1 MKLSA
6 IVCTHNP
13 RPDYLGRTIG
23 ALRAQDLP
31 PADWEF
37 LLIDNA
43 STTRVSD
50 TIDLKW
56 HPSARILR
64 EDEIGL
70 TAARLRGIAEA
81 RGELLVW
88 IDDDN
93 LLAPD
98 YLNRAL
104 QLGQEWPRLGVW
116 GCGDFTPEWE
126 VQPAPELAPYLDYLA
141 VRRAPR
147 DRWSNQLYD
156 YAATPAGAGLCV
168 RSEVAR
174 RYATN
179 VQADPRRRALGR
191 TGKGLGACE
200 DHDLTFTAIDLGYGT
215 GVFTPLHLTHLMPA
229 ARVQEEYLIRLVEGH
244 SYSTVL
250 LMALRDPNLRPGR
263 HRWLHRVR
271 RWRLRRSLGPVER
284 RIHDARERG
293 SARAWA
299 VLRASPPPP

>member
-6 IVCTHNP
+6 IICTHNP

-50 TIDLKW
+50 MMDLKW

-70 TAARLRGIAEA
+70 TAARLRGIEEA

-141 VRRAPR
+141 VSRAPR

-168 RSEVAR
+168 RAEVAQ
-174 RYATN
+174 RYAAN
-179 VQADPRRRALGR
+179 VRSDPRRKALGR

-200 DHDLTFTAIDLGYGT
+200 DHDLAFTAIDLGFGT
-215 GVFTPLHLTHLMPA
+215 GVFTALRLTHLMPSS
-229 ARVQEEYLIRLVEGH
+229 RVNERYLLRLVEGH
-244 SYSTVL
+244 AYSTVL
-250 LMALRDPNLRPGR
+250 LMAIRDPALKQPTP
-263 HRWLHRVR
+263 RWTDKVR
-271 RWRLRRSLGPVER
+271 RWRLRQKLSGIECLVQ
-284 RIHDARERG
+284 DARDRG
-293 SARAWA
+293 AARAWRQ
-299 VLRASPPPP
+299 LPQTD